1 MVDLGA
7 LATYYAHVGAKR
19 AAIVH
24 SRKPAKEIVIPDKL
38 FFRIGE
44 VARLCSLPAYV
55 LRFWETEF
63 PQLKPSKSNTGQR
76 LYRRKDV
83 ENVIRVKKLLY
94 EEGYTISGARQFL
107 KTESRRDRS
116 QSALPFA
123 RSGPGPINL
132 GELKQN
138 LQEVLAILAARR

>member
-1 MVDLGA
+1 MKSGN
-7 LATYYAHVGAKR
+7 
-19 AAIVH
+19 
-24 SRKPAKEIVIPDKL
+24 EIVIPDKL

-83 ENVIRVKKLLY
+83 ENVVRVKKLLY
-94 EEGYTISGARQFL
+94 EEGYTINGARQFL
-107 KTESRRDRS
+107 KSEAKRDRS
-116 QSALPFA
+116 QTALPF
-123 RSGPGPINL
+123 SQPGSNPANLLPI
-132 GELKQN
+132 KQG
-138 LQEVLAILAARR
+138 LQEVLAILASRR